1 MNKVPPLFF
10 FFQIIIII
18 IIISSCS
25 TKEEQ
30 PITYGQIPLTSE
42 FVSWSFQYKDKN
54 YSAEVPGV
62 IHTDLMRHRL
72 IEDPFYRN
80 NEQKVQ
86 WVSEKEWVYTTQFHV
101 GDLKKFEHRR
111 LVFEGLDTYAEVYL
125 NGVLLESEEGKT
137 MTNNMFRAWRFPLD
151 TVLRD
156 SNNVLKIKF
165 LPSIPFEQ

>member
-1 MNKVPPLFF
+1 MNKVPPFF
-10 FFQIIIII
+10 FFSNNHNHNNNQLLQY
-18 IIISSCS
+18 
-25 TKEEQ
+25 KEEQ
-30 PITYGQIPLTSE
+30 PITYEQIPLTSE

-101 GDLKKFEHRR
+101 GDLKN
-111 LVFEGLDTYAEVYL
+111 L
-125 NGVLLESEEGKT
+125 
-137 MTNNMFRAWRFPLD
+137 
-151 TVLRD
+151 
-156 SNNVLKIKF
+156 
-165 LPSIPFEQ
+165 SIAD